1 MCEYC
6 EGKEDISN
14 KIFED
19 GSKFSDYMVRVWIDK
34 VFDNEV
40 LLVSPVEYENG
51 ERKQYMRYTF
61 YINYCPM
68 CGRKLVEDGRK
79 GGKVMTKEQKE
90 AIKSLDKFTNTKY
103 GIFSAKEGQT
113 VLSML
118 KEIIKYD
125 ELKDN
130 LKRIRN
136 AYSNLGKLEHKRAEK
151 FNPDSVARHNC
162 IDRGN
167 EYINFANSIT
177 NLLNGEN
184 IENILEYINIPLK
197 YLEED

>member
-1 MCEYC
+1 
-6 EGKEDISN
+6 
-14 KIFED
+14 
-19 GSKFSDYMVRVWIDK
+19 
-34 VFDNEV
+34 
-40 LLVSPVEYENG
+40 
-51 ERKQYMRYTF
+51 
-61 YINYCPM
+61 
-68 CGRKLVEDGRK
+68 
-79 GGKVMTKEQKE
+79 MTKEQKE